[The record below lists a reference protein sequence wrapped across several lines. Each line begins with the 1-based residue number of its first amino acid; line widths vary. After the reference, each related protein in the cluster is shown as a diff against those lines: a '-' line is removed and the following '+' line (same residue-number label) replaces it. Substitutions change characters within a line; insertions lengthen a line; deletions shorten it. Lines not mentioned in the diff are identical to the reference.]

1 MAKAKPEI
9 PLHCRVCGNDAPER
23 FTVERGGNSRLVG
36 GKRRPAVNVVCR
48 GVSDARPCGHEWVS
62 VARAAVRRM
71 RELDAAARQ
80 RSAVLNPP
88 AEWTEGNSR
97 ARA

>member
-1 MAKAKPEI
+1 MPNRAKPEI
-9 PLHCRVCGNDAPER
+9 PLHCRVCGNDDPAR
-23 FTVERGGNSRLVG
+23 LTVERGGNSRMVG
-36 GKRRPAVNVVCR
+36 GVRKPAVNVVCR
-48 GVSDARPCGHEWVS
+48 RCRHEWWS

-71 RELDAAARQ
+71 REQDAAARE
-80 RSAVLNPP
+80 RSAVLYPP